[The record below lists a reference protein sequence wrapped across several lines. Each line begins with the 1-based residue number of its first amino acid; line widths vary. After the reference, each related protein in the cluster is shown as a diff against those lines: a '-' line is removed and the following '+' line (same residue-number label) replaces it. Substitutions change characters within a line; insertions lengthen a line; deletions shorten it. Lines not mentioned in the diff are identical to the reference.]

1 MLSRRWA
8 HTFFLPLSPQLP
20 WTPGTEQHMAR
31 GALLGEQH
39 RNRRWSLSPWS
50 RGPQWVDRHALPDGG
65 DAGDGGDAE
74 DAGDRGNRGDGRTQ
88 GTLGMGVVGDR
99 GMQGTRGMQGLWGTE
114 GRRGRRDV
122 GTQGSRATTSQ

>member
-1 MLSRRWA
+1 
-8 HTFFLPLSPQLP
+8 
-20 WTPGTEQHMAR
+20 MAR

-88 GTLGMGVVGDR
+88 GTLGMGVVGDNSLYNVMFFSR
-99 GMQGTRGMQGLWGTE
+99 MCSEFLTE
-114 GRRGRRDV
+114 KIFKVFHENLLHSFHVLRSVFSWKLHRTKRWLV
-122 GTQGSRATTSQ
+122 